1 MILTSDDVE
10 DIIRILDSSFYDEL
24 HIKTDKFDLRLR
36 RSPSGWTQETHTL
49 SAPHTIGGAKAEA
62 APKIEGAKAS
72 EPAEAEVAGVT
83 AVRAPMVGTFYRAP
97 KPGAAPFV
105 DVGAEVGE
113 YTVISII
120 ETMKLMNSISA
131 GAVGT
136 VIEICVQDGQL
147 VEAQQ
152 VLMRIRRSDK

>member
-1 MILTSDDVE
+1 MIPTSDDVD

-24 HIKTDKFDLRLR
+24 RIKTDTFDLYLR
-36 RSPSGWTQETHTL
+36 RSPAGWTQETHTL
-49 SAPHTIGGAKAEA
+49 SPPHMIGEAGAEA
-62 APKIEGAKAS
+62 APTIAAAKAA
-72 EPAEAEVAGVT
+72 EPVEAEIDGVT
-83 AVRAPMVGTFYRAP
+83 AVRTPMGGAFYRAP

-136 VIEICVQDGQL
+136 VIEICVEDGQL

-152 VLMRIRRSDK
+152 VLMRIRRSDR